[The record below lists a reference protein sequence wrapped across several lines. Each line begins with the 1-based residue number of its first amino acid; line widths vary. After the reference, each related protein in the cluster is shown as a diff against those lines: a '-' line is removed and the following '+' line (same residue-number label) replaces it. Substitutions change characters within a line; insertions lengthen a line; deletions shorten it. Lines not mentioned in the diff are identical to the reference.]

1 MEATSRKLAL
11 ITGASSGIGYEL
23 AKVFA
28 KNNYD
33 LVINSNSE
41 RITEKVPELEAFG
54 VRVIDVQADLAT
66 REGVDLLY
74 SKIGSLGRMLDVAV
88 LNAGVGASGE
98 FVETDFEKELN
109 VMNLNVV
116 NTVYLSKLVLKDMV
130 DRNDGK
136 ILFTSSVAGEMPGPY
151 LAVYAA
157 TKAFIQ
163 SFAEAIRY
171 EMKDT
176 KRNIVI
182 TALQPGATDTEF
194 FDRADMEDTK
204 VSQGKKDDP
213 AEVAQQGYD
222 ALMSDKD
229 HVIGGSIKNRIQVG
243 AGKLMTE
250 PMKSA
255 SHASETRPDSGS
267 H

>member
-1 MEATSRKLAL
+1 MEASSRKLAL
-11 ITGASSGIGYEL
+11 VTGASSGIGYEL

-33 LVINSNSE
+33 LIINSSQE
-41 RITEKVPELEAFG
+41 RIADKVPELEAFG
-54 VRVIDVQADLAT
+54 VKVYDVQADLAT
-66 REGVDLLY
+66 REGVDFLY
-74 SKIGSLGRMLDVAV
+74 SKVGSLGRLLDVAV

-98 FVETDFEKELN
+98 FVQTDFEKELN

-116 NTVYLSKLVLKDMV
+116 YTVYLAKLVLKDMV
-130 DRNDGK
+130 DKNAGK
-136 ILFTSSVAGEMPGPY
+136 ILVTSSVAGEMPGPY

-157 TKAFIQ
+157 TKAFLQ
-163 SFAEAIRY
+163 SFTEAIRY

-176 KRNIVI
+176 KRNITI
-182 TALQPGATDTEF
+182 TALQPGATETEF
-194 FDRADMEDTK
+194 FERADMEDTK
-204 VSQGKKDDP
+204 VGQMKKDDP
-213 AEVAQQGYD
+213 AEVAQQGFD
-222 ALMSDKD
+222 ALMAGKD
-229 HVIGGSIKNRIQVG
+229 HIVAGSLMNKVKVS

-255 SHASETRPDSGS
+255 SHASETRPDSLK

>member
-1 MEATSRKLAL
+1 MESRKLAL
-11 ITGASSGIGYEL
+11 ITGASSGIGFEL

-33 LVINSNSE
+33 LVINSSTERISE
-41 RITEKVPELEAFG
+41 RVPELETFG
-54 VRVIDVQADLAT
+54 VKVYDVQADLAT
-66 REGVDLLY
+66 REGVDELY
-74 SKIGSLGRMLDVAV
+74 SKVQGLGRLLDVAV

-98 FVETDFEKELN
+98 FVQTNFDKELN
-109 VMNLNVV
+109 VMNLNAVY
-116 NTVYLSKLVLKDMV
+116 TVYLAKLVLKDMV
-130 DRNDGK
+130 DRNEGK
-136 ILFTSSVAGEMPGPY
+136 ILFVSSVAGEMPGPY

-163 SFAEAIRY
+163 SFAQAIRY

-176 KRNIVI
+176 KRNITI

-194 FDRADMEDTK
+194 FERADMEDTK
-204 VSQGKKDDP
+204 VGQEDKDDP
-213 AEVAQQGYD
+213 AQVAQEGFD
-222 ALMSDKD
+222 ALMAGKD
-229 HVIGGSIKNRIQVG
+229 HIV
-243 AGKLMTE
+243 AGKIMNKIKVSAGKIMSE

-255 SHASETRPDSGS
+255 SHASETRPDSLK